1 MGHLLTIV
9 DKFTDSFAD
18 LIESTDFV
26 DKYWKTISQG
36 LLNDSFINN
45 SRPKVLARVLD
56 SSIVRPHANK

>member
-1 MGHLLTIV
+1 MGNLINIV
-9 DKFTDSFAD
+9 DKFTDSFSH

-45 SRPKVLARVLD
+45 SRPKLLARVLE
-56 SSIVRPHANK
+56 SSIVRPQANK

>member
-9 DKFTDSFAD
+9 DKFTDSFVD

-56 SSIVRPHANK
+56 SSIVRPHAKK